1 MKTKITEKD
10 FEFKITSKNQCQY
23 EVLDDIPEFDFSKV
37 KKPVVIED
45 NTFDLIAFVLGFIVL
60 YFIYS
65 HFNFSFNFLNFE
77 HLFTFRNYL

>member
-10 FEFKITSKNQCQY
+10 FEFKAISKSKH
-23 EVLDDIPEFDFSKV
+23 EILEDVPEFDFSK
-37 KKPVVIED
+37 KKQPVVMED
-45 NTFDLIAFVLGFIVL
+45 NTVDLIAFVFGFIIL

-65 HFNFSFNFLNFE
+65 NLTFNFNFLNFE

>member
-10 FEFKITSKNQCQY
+10 FDFKVMSKSKYEILDNIT
-23 EVLDDIPEFDFSKV
+23 EFDFSKS
-37 KKPVVIED
+37 KQPVVMED
-45 NTFDLIAFVLGFIVL
+45 NTVDLIAFVFGFIIL

-65 HFNFSFNFLNFE
+65 NFNFNFNFLNFE